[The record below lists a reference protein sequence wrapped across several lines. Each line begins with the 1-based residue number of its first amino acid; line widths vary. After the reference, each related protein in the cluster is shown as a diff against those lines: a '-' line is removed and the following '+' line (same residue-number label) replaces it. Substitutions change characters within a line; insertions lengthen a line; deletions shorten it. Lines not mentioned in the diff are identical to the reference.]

1 MRSLL
6 GSGAIVRRL
15 RRTTEATVDQQ
26 LWATGAAGAFGFD
39 PIDGDSGYSPVGTG
53 AEQQRPIPVF
63 TMEMARAQSVM
74 VYRAHPMGR
83 AIIDTY
89 TAFAVGD
96 VGVRPTS
103 AVPEV
108 QAVLDAFWTHPLVKL
123 GERQDELLRS
133 HLLYGESLLEAMV
146 GPMFGDV
153 RLKPIDTT
161 CVQSISNREGNP
173 WWPETANVVLRSG
186 EQLPLP
192 IVAYDP
198 TSGLRDGRV
207 FWRADFRAVTSDTRG
222 APFLMP
228 VLDWLA
234 AYDRVLWNLVDRTAL
249 ARYMIWKVTIDGD
262 DDDVKAY
269 VKARGTLD
277 PPESGT
283 VEVTNS
289 SVKWEALT
297 PAQAGYED
305 TTTAAAILTNVAGG
319 VGLAKPW
326 LADSEGA
333 NRATAVTMAEPVRR
347 RVQNVQTDWLVF
359 MGDVCRFV
367 VDQAVRVGA
376 LPRYVT
382 LPGDAEGET
391 RNLEAWRTVQMVG
404 PEVAVTD
411 AQINATI
418 IANLAGSLGT
428 LVQGGLIGP
437 EAARTAVR
445 RAWSDFMGQ
454 PWEPGLDDAGT
465 VRAWLDQWGKVAA
478 APAPPGATPGVDNAA
493 GSGAEQPAQPP
504 GQATANNG
512 APA

>member
-1 MRSLL
+1 VARSLL
-6 GSGAIVRRL
+6 GARRIVRRA
-15 RRTTEATVDQQ
+15 REATVDQQ
-26 LWATGAAGAFGFD
+26 LWATGAAGSFGYD
-39 PIDGDSGYSPVGTG
+39 PIDGDAGYTPLGVGT
-53 AEQQRPIPVF
+53 EQQRPIPVF
-63 TMEMARAQSVM
+63 TVEMARAQSVM

-83 AIIDTY
+83 AIVDTY
-89 TAFAVGD
+89 TGFAVGD
-96 VGVRPTS
+96 TGVRPTS

-108 QAVLDAFWTHPLVKL
+108 QTVLDDFWSHPLVNL
-123 GERQDELLRS
+123 GARQDELLRS
-133 HLLYGESLLEAMV
+133 HLLYGETLIEAMV
-146 GPMFGDV
+146 GELFGDV

-161 CVQSISNREGNP
+161 CVQSVSNREGNP
-173 WWPETANVVLRSG
+173 WWPATVNMVLRTGELVALPAITYDTASGLRSG
-186 EQLPLP
+186 
-192 IVAYDP
+192 A
-198 TSGLRDGRV
+198 V

-249 ARYMIWKVTIDGD
+249 ARYMIWKVTVDGD

-277 PPESGT
+277 PPESGS

-289 SVKWEALT
+289 GVKWEAMS

-305 TTTAAAILTNVAGG
+305 TTTAAAVLTNVAGG

-347 RVQNVQTDWLVF
+347 RVQNVQTKWLEF

-367 VDQAVRVGA
+367 VDQAVRA
-376 LPRYVT
+376 RQLPRFVT
-382 LPGDAEGET
+382 LPGAQADST
-391 RNLEAWRTVQMVG
+391 RNLEPWRTVQMVG

-418 IANLAGSLGT
+418 LANLAGAMGP

-437 EAARTAVR
+437 EAARAAVQ

-454 PWEPGLDDAGT
+454 PWEPGLDDAAT
-465 VRAWLDQWGKVAA
+465 VQAWMDEW
-478 APAPPGATPGVDNAA
+478 APQKPAGPPGAQPGVDNTI
-493 GSGAEQPAQPP
+493 GTGAEQPGQPA
-504 GQATANNG
+504 GQATANSG
-512 APA
+512 SPL